1 VWLVR
6 ASFASAY
13 FDEQRR
19 KQAEARV
26 HFFWL
31 HFLCASKEK

>member
-1 VWLVR
+1 LDAHV
-6 ASFASAY
+6 
-13 FDEQRR
+13 DEQRR
-19 KQAEARV
+19 EKAEARV